1 MMDEVTLDS
10 YPNPD
15 RVGCPNEQ
23 TLEAFA
29 KDPHSFGIRDPI
41 FEHMAKCS
49 PCLGF
54 VRARRRP

>member
-15 RVGCPNEQ
+15 RDGCPNEQ

-29 KDPHSFGIRDPI
+29 KDPQSFAMRDPI
-41 FEHMAKCS
+41 FEHIAKCS
-49 PCLGF
+49 PCLSF
-54 VRARRRP
+54 VRQRRS